1 MIGTYLGVAIGVLF
15 AIAAAIIAGVL
26 IIVYLVR
33 RDYKRKKLE
42 FANAAASRETDSTV
56 TQDIPIETFES
67 KDEK

>member
-42 FANAAASRETDSTV
+42 FANTAASRETDSTV